1 MKFKF
6 FSTIICC
13 VLLLSCLFTSVSADT
28 SATPK
33 EFISGIHKHKT
44 GVDNPNHEQIQA
56 WIDGELTEN
65 AGITSEWYI
74 IALSKSG
81 DYDFSEYKNALD
93 KYLAENTVGSAS
105 SRLKYALTYMAIES
119 NDSEYLRDNIE
130 NSIGQQGIMSW
141 VFGLHILNNGFECD
155 SHNIGSVKEQILS
168 MQIEDGGW
176 AVMGSKGD
184 VDVTAMVIQ
193 ALAPYYNE
201 SRIKSSIDKAVSFLA
216 DEQQECGG
224 FMNRGVINLESAAQV
239 MQALAS
245 INIDCKD
252 DERFIKNGKTIFDV
266 ISEYQKADGSFSHTI
281 DGESNGTAT
290 MQAYY
295 SSIAYMLFKDGKS
308 SFYIFDGDTLDI
320 ADESAES
327 ESISNNSEESNSE
340 VISESEAKTEN
351 EKVSYKVWCIIGIVL
366 ISGIAIIVLFV
377 TKKAK
382 KQNLLI
388 VSVIAVIAV
397 IFVCVTNFQTVDE
410 YYSNA
415 EKPKENIYGT
425 VTISISCETLIG
437 KTDEAHIP
445 SDGIILKEIQCEIEK
460 GDTVFD
466 VISEITAKN
475 KIHMETNGNA
485 DMAYIQGIG
494 NIYEFDFGELSG
506 WMYFV
511 NGKEASVGCGEYVL
525 QPNDKIEWKYTCE
538 MGADIQ

>member
-6 FSTIICC
+6 FSTIICF
-13 VLLLSCLFTSVSADT
+13 VLLLSCIFTSVSADT

-44 GVDNPNHEQIQA
+44 GVDNPSHEQIQD

-81 DYDFSEYKNALD
+81 DYDFAEYKSALD
-93 KYLAENTVGSAS
+93 KYLSENTVGSAS
-105 SRLKYALTYMAIES
+105 SRLKYSLTYMAIGCS
-119 NDSEYLRDNIE
+119 DDEYLHNNVDS
-130 NSIGQQGIMSW
+130 SIGQQGIMSW

-155 SHNIGSVKEQILS
+155 SHHIESVKEQILS
-168 MQIEDGGW
+168 MQLEDGGW

-184 VDVTAMVIQ
+184 VDVTAMAIQ
-193 ALAPYYNE
+193 ALSPYYSE
-201 SRIKSSIDKAVSFLA
+201 AKVKSSIDKAISFLA

-224 FMNRGVINLESAAQV
+224 FINRGAINLESASQV

-245 INIDCKD
+245 IGIDCKED
-252 DERFIKNGKTIFDV
+252 QRFIKNGKTFFDV
-266 ISEYQKADGSFSHTI
+266 IAEYQKADGSFSHTI

-295 SSIAYMLFKDGKS
+295 SSVSYLLFKDGKS
-308 SFYIFDGDTLDI
+308 SFYIFYGDTLDI
-320 ADESAES
+320 ADESSAS
-327 ESISNNSEESNSE
+327 ESSDNSEKSNSE
-340 VISESEAKTEN
+340 DISESEAKTEN

-366 ISGIAIIVLFV
+366 ISGIAVIVLFI

-388 VSVIAVIAV
+388 VCIIAVIAV
-397 IFVCVTNFQTVDE
+397 IIVCATNFQTVDE
-410 YYSNA
+410 YYSDA

-425 VTISISCETLIG
+425 ITISISCETLIG
-437 KTDEAHIP
+437 KADEAHIP
-445 SDGIILKEIQCEIEK
+445 SDGIILKEVQCEIEK

-511 NGKEASVGCGEYVL
+511 NGKEASVGCGEYIL

-538 MGADIQ
+538 MGADF